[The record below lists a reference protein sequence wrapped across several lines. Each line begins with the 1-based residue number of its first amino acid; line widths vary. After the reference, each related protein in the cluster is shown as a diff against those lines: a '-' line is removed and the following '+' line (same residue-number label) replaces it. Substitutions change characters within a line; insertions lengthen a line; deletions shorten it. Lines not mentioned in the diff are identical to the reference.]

1 MNSWTPVVTH
11 SFQYS
16 QFAAVFLDV
25 LLKSFVI
32 LIVAGGVC
40 LCWLRGAASAR
51 HLVWFLAVAGV
62 LCLPGL
68 SRLLPAWQR
77 PLWAVGTHAESEN
90 ELTLTLE
97 FAPAKATT
105 ISQRP
110 TPAPSP
116 AGVIPAPG
124 TAQAA
129 GGQRLATHFR
139 AGWAAFLLTVWL
151 GGAVIIL
158 LSVVVGRLRL
168 RTLRRA
174 AQPPSNAEWLA
185 LLRRLCEE
193 LRVERL
199 VTLLQTA
206 DDVMPATWG
215 WWRPVILLPAEADA
229 WSPERRRV
237 VLLHELAH
245 VKRWDCLTQTIARL
259 ACAVYWFNPLVWVAA
274 RRMCIERERACD
286 DLVLND
292 GCKASD
298 YAAHLVEIA
307 RTFRRVPQV
316 AAIAMARSSN
326 LEGRIAAIVDGS
338 RNRRLRS
345 ETAMMI
351 LAVVG
356 GITLCLGG
364 SKTNAVSNGP
374 NESKRLRAQQMA
386 RLEAFS
392 AEKEK
397 QSQALAAAAGETI
410 SPEFQRFFA
419 AATNG
424 DWQTVTNM
432 YASFKN
438 RHPQYSNKHQHS
450 DLGLRTSFWSPV
462 LEISMAYDH
471 VVTCEPKYTQ
481 FAVDGI
487 INSIPAGSIY
497 FGGTDPGRA
506 LPTAFCKSHVDADP
520 FYTLT
525 QNALADGTYL
535 AYLRS
540 TYGKEARLLSQLA
553 GARRADSQLQALD
566 AEWQVAVQKLDSL
579 EMDEADP
586 QYKAAEEAVT
596 DLRQKRDERM
606 NVIQADIQAHADA
619 QKTVGFKDLAE
630 TQSIYIPTAEDSQK
644 SFQEYLA
651 GAQRRL
657 KEKKLKPGEDVR
669 MNEGKVQVSGQVAV
683 MSINGLLAKI
693 IFDRNPDREFYI
705 EESFPLDWMYP
716 YLSPNGLIMKVN
728 RQPLPSLSEEL
739 VQQDHEYWS
748 RYLQPMLGD
757 WLNYDTSVAKVAA
770 FVEKVYLK
778 HDLGGFMGDP
788 QFVEDTGAQK
798 AFSKLRSSIG
808 GVYAWR
814 ITDAKTS
821 DERQRMTKEAD
832 FAFRQSF
839 ALCPISPEALFRYV
853 NLLLSLNRTDD
864 ARLLVET
871 SLKLDPKNAQ
881 DKDLLEHLRDFKLEK
896 RETGQLIAPNH

>member
-11 SFQYS
+11 LLQPS
-16 QFAAVFLDV
+16 QFAAVLLDAF
-25 LLKSFVI
+25 LKSFII

-40 LCWLRGAASAR
+40 LCWRRSAASAR
-51 HLVWFLAVAGV
+51 HLVWFLAVAGL

-77 PLWAVGTHAESEN
+77 PLWAVGTHADSGN

-105 ISQRP
+105 ASLLQ

-116 AGVIPAPG
+116 VPAIRSPAPVQG
-124 TAQAA
+124 A
-129 GGQRLATHFR
+129 GGPRLATHFHT
-139 AGWAAFLLTVWL
+139 GWAAFLLTVWL

-158 LSVVVGRLRL
+158 VSIAVGGLRL
-168 RTLRRA
+168 RELRRA
-174 AQPPSNAEWLA
+174 AQPLSKPDWLP
-185 LLRRLCEE
+185 LLRQLCKE
-193 LRVERL
+193 LRVGRP
-199 VTLLQTA
+199 VTLLQSA
-206 DDVMPATWG
+206 EDVMPATWG

-259 ACAVYWFNPLVWVAA
+259 ACAVYWFNPLLWLAA
-274 RRMCIERERACD
+274 RRMCVERERACD
-286 DLVLND
+286 DLVLNG

-307 RTFRRVPQV
+307 RSFRRVPQV

-356 GITLCLGG
+356 GITICLGG
-364 SKTNAVSNGP
+364 SETNAVSSGLKEP
-374 NESKRLRAQQMA
+374 KRLRAQQIA

-397 QSQALAAAAGETI
+397 QSQILAAAAGETI

-419 AATNG
+419 AATKG

-432 YASFKN
+432 YASFKD
-438 RHPQYSNKHQHS
+438 RHPQYGNKHQHS

-462 LEISMAYDH
+462 LEISMAYDL
-471 VVTCEPKYTQ
+471 VATCEPKYTQ
-481 FAVDGI
+481 LAVDGT

-506 LPTAFCKSHVDADP
+506 LPTAFCKSHVHADP

-525 QNALADGTYL
+525 QNALADGSYL
-535 AYLRS
+535 AYLRN
-540 TYGKEARLLSQLA
+540 TYGNEARLLSQLA
-553 GARRADSQLQALD
+553 EARRADSQLQGLD
-566 AEWQVAVQKLDSL
+566 AKWQVAVQKLYSL

-586 QYKAAEEAVT
+586 QYKAAQEAVN
-596 DLRQKRDERM
+596 DLMQKRDERM
-606 NVIQADIQAHADA
+606 NIIQADVQTRADTR
-619 QKTVGFKDLAE
+619 KTAGFKDLAE
-630 TQSIYIPTAEDSQK
+630 TQNIYIPTGDDSQK
-644 SFQEYLA
+644 SFQGYLTD
-651 GAQRRL
+651 AQRRL
-657 KEKKLKPGEDVR
+657 TEKKLKPGEDVR
-669 MNEGKVQVSGQVAV
+669 MQDNTIQVSGQVAV
-683 MSINGLLAKI
+683 MSINALLAKI
-693 IFDRNPDREFYI
+693 IFDRNPGREFYI

-716 YLSPNGLIMKVN
+716 HLSPNGLIMKIN
-728 RQPLPSLSEEL
+728 RQPLPSLSDEL

-748 RYLQPMLGD
+748 RHLQPMLGD
-757 WLNYDTSVAKVAA
+757 WLKYNTSVAELAA
-770 FVEKVYLK
+770 FVEKVYL
-778 HDLGGFMGDP
+778 HHNLRGFTGDP
-788 QFVEDTGAQK
+788 QFIEDTGSQK

-814 ITDAKTS
+814 ITDAKTPV
-821 DERQRMTKEAD
+821 EKQRMTKEAD

-839 ALCPISPEALFRYV
+839 VLCPISPEALFRYV
-853 NLLLSLNRTDD
+853 NLLLSLNRADD
-864 ARLLVET
+864 ARLLAET

-881 DKDLLEHLRDFKLEK
+881 VGSLLESLKHSKPK
-896 RETGQLIAPNH
+896 K